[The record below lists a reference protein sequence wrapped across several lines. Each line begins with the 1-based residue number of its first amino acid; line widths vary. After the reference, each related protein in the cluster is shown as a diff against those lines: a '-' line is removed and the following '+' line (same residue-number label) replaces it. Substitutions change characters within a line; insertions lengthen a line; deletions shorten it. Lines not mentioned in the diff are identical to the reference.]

1 MANFALNNIYAHNP
15 MTFDTLPND
24 PIILLGFI
32 NTRLRDYYGTL
43 NELCD
48 DLGVNATEIKANLA
62 TVGYVYDPKLNK
74 FI

>member
-1 MANFALNNIYAHNP
+1 MANFQLNKIEAQNTK
-15 MTFDTLPND
+15 TFDTIPNY

-48 DLGVNATEIKANLA
+48 DLGVNATEIKAKLA